1 MRSNSTRNRDME
13 TRVISQLSSLT
24 KEKLV
29 TYADVRQ
36 ARCTLGD
43 INNFLQ
49 SPILQTLTKTVFP
62 DKKKI
67 LFIRSCPINH

>member
-36 ARCTLGD
+36 ARHTLGD